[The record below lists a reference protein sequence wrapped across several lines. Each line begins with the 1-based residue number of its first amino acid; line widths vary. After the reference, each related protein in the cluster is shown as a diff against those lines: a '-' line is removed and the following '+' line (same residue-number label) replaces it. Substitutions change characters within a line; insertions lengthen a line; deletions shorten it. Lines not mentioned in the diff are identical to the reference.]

1 MFIDDASN
9 ATGKFLQW
17 LHQPPTA
24 QAVTDMLTHDA
35 QTWER
40 LLWTSGGLLNL
51 TKCLYYVTFWTF
63 DVEGRGALTPK
74 DELPQLILTNGN
86 SAIDVVGI
94 GIAKNNGSVI
104 GSKLDVVHST

>member
-1 MFIDDASN
+1 MTSALIEAMDRLAHGTTFLDPTQTIQYASTVKMYIDDASN
-9 ATGKFLQW
+9 ATGKFLLW

-24 QAVTDMLTHDA
+24 QEVTDLLTHDA

-63 DVEGRGALTPK
+63 DREGRGALTPE
-74 DELPQLILTNGN
+74 DDLP
-86 SAIDVVGI
+86 
-94 GIAKNNGSVI
+94 
-104 GSKLDVVHST
+104 